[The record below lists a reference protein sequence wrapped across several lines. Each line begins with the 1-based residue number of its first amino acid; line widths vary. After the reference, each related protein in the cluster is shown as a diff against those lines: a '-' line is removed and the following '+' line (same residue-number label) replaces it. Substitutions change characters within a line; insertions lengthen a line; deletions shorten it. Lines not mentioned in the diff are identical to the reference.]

1 MPHRLSAIAAVA
13 LAEKAGVPA
22 GVINLVMGDSAAI
35 GKALCSHPAVRV
47 LSFTGSTEVGK
58 KLAAQCAMTVKK
70 NRIGIGRN
78 APFIVFDDADL
89 AAAAKHAPS
98 VKVSQRRTNLRLRQP
113 ILCSRRRPR

>member
-1 MPHRLSAIAAVA
+1 MLTRKAGPALAAGCTAVIKPANATPLSAIAAVA

-58 KLAAQCAMTVKK
+58 KLAAQVRHDGQK
-70 NRIGIGRN
+70 NRIGIGR
-78 APFIVFDDADL
+78 
-89 AAAAKHAPS
+89 
-98 VKVSQRRTNLRLRQP
+98 
-113 ILCSRRRPR
+113 